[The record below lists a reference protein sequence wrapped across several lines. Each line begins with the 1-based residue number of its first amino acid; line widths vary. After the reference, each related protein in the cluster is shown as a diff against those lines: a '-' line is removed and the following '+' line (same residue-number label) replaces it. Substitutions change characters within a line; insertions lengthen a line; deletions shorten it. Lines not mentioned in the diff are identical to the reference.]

1 MKHEHSARARIPLA
15 LACLGLAVA
24 DAAPAATPAPPARP
38 AEFSREPAAPNM
50 SDPKTSAPNAAAPN
64 SAAPA
69 GAVNGR
75 QPVDVD
81 VQSLKPY
88 NLPPASRAKMRAC
101 GEEWRALKL
110 AGQAIG
116 WTWRT
121 FAEKCL
127 VK

>member
-1 MKHEHSARARIPLA
+1 MKDTVSRALA
-15 LACLGLAVA
+15 LTMVWCGLAC
-24 DAAPAATPAPPARP
+24 AAPAPTQKNPAPR
-38 AEFSREPAAPNM
+38 PAAPEA
-50 SDPKTSAPNAAAPN
+50 APNAAA

-69 GAVNGR
+69 AAPAER

-81 VQSLKPY
+81 PQSLQPY

-101 GEEWRALKL
+101 GEEWRDMKL
-110 AGQAIG
+110 AGAAGG
-116 WTWRT
+116 WTWKT